1 MWVYCNYELRKEI
14 KMFEDAINEEAIEEL
29 TEQQVIEVLAILTK
43 AGY

>member
-1 MWVYCNYELRKEI
+1 
-14 KMFEDAINEEAIEEL
+14 MFEDAINEEAIEAL

>member
-1 MWVYCNYELRKEI
+1 
-14 KMFEDAINEEAIEEL
+14 MFEDAINEEAIEEL